1 MGNVIK
7 MERNKI
13 MVKRGDIFYAN
24 LGSSNVIGSEQGNDR
39 PVVVIGNDVGNK
51 FSPVVIVAVITSQIN
66 KAKLPT
72 HIEIGKECGLQK
84 DSIILLEQ
92 IKTIDKNRLTNYIGR
107 VDDDT
112 INKVNSAIQI
122 SLNVGEGE
130 FFSMSR
136 EEKVAHQKASLVKS
150 IDNTLKE
157 LMLENESKII
167 IDKYMIKREN
177 RINELEN
184 YCKINR
190 LDYTKFYNLES
201 KVQVQYK

>member
-92 IKTIDKNRLTNYIGR
+92 IKTIDKNRLGKYIGKADKYIMNR
-107 VDDDT
+107 VDD
-112 INKVNSAIQI
+112 SIQI
-122 SLNVGEGE
+122 SLAIGEGKL
-130 FFSMSR
+130 FSMSR
-136 EEKVAHQKASLVKS
+136 EEKVALQKAKLIKS
-150 IDNTLKE
+150 IDNTLRE
-157 LMLENESKII
+157 LIQENESKSI
-167 IDKYMIKREN
+167 IDKYITKREN

-184 YCKINR
+184 YCKING
-190 LDYTKFYNLES
+190 LDYTEFYSVNIEN
-201 KVQVQYK
+201 QVQYK